1 MQCFDEVRRIE
12 QDMLDT
18 CYDAI
23 LQKPP
28 APRLTIGARWFLF
41 FVTLE
46 MDKERALY
54 IGKHI
59 IDMSLKDEKFFDALA
74 FMLILKSNFINSS
87 LYQWSYR
94 KVMNIC
100 HCNFAK
106 AKEIVGTAFAL
117 GWLEERATKDGK
129 KYIVAK
135 KLHTRYE
142 DKYIFHVVDSS
153 AGKQIFISRKNKPL
167 KCIASNSAKNKM
179 ARLIV
184 SIHNNRADE
193 YCVTRERNKKNTQ
206 TFKEVKD
213 IILEAVMLGFL
224 VRCQKS
230 LIAVNTSSG
239 KEATNGY
246 LKQFAEGY
254 QKNGVSYER
263 LAKLYGRL
271 NLSRHQISRLVH
283 KMKRYGLLTY
293 KQAKCPYLTLGEE
306 ENMEWWMFNRINPET
321 GKKECLLPRCWR
333 NTHKDIYTYN
343 IYNGNIYETRAIVL
357 KKRNKPHKCK
367 KAS

>member
-1 MQCFDEVRRIE
+1 MDNRR
-12 QDMLDT
+12 T
-18 CYDAI
+18 
-23 LQKPP
+23 
-28 APRLTIGARWFLF
+28 
-41 FVTLE
+41 
-46 MDKERALY
+46 LY
-54 IGKHI
+54 IGKHV
-59 IDMSLKDEKFFDALA
+59 IDMSLKDERFFDALA

-94 KVMNIC
+94 KVMGIC

-117 GWLEERATKDGK
+117 GWLEERETKDGK
-129 KYIVAK
+129 KYIVAR
-135 KLHTRYE
+135 KLHTRNE
-142 DKYIFHVVDSS
+142 DKYIFRVVDSS

-167 KCIASNSAKNKM
+167 KCLTSDSTKNKM
-179 ARLIV
+179 AKLIV
-184 SIHNNRADE
+184 SIHNNMEDG
-193 YCVTRERNKKNTQ
+193 YCVTRERNKKNAQ

-230 LIAVNTSSG
+230 LVAVKTSSG
-239 KEATNGY
+239 KGATNGY

-254 QKNGVSYER
+254 QNNGVSYER
-263 LAKLYGRL
+263 LAKLYNRL
-271 NLSRHQISRLVH
+271 NLSRHQVSRLVQ

-293 KQAKCPYLTLGEE
+293 KQAKCPYLKLGEE
-306 ENMEWWMFNRINPET
+306 EVSELRMFYRINPET
-321 GKKECLLPRCWR
+321 GKRECLLPRCWR

-343 IYNGNIYETRAIVL
+343 IYNGNIYETRAVVL

-367 KAS
+367 KAN